1 MRDYVILTDSNAD
14 LTPELE
20 KELNVGVFPMEFTV
34 EEQTYFNYPDE
45 RDLSSKT
52 FYKMLR
58 DGKNSKTVQ
67 GNSTRFCEF
76 FEPYL
81 KEGKDIVYIAFSSG
95 LSGTYHSSTMAK
107 KELLEKYPDRQIFI
121 SDSLA
126 ASMGEGLLGYHAV
139 QQQCEGKTA
148 EEVYQW
154 VEENKLHLCH
164 WFTVEDLYFLK
175 RGGRV
180 SAATALV
187 GTMLGI
193 KPVLHVDD
201 EGHLINVS
209 KARGRRQSLLALVE
223 NMEKT
228 CIRPEQQVVFISH
241 GDCGE
246 EAHWLAGQV
255 KQKLHVKEVKIGYI
269 GPVIGSHSGPGTV
282 ALFFLGQK
290 R

>member
-1 MRDYVILTDSNAD
+1 MHDYVILTDSNAD

-20 KELNVGVFPMEFTV
+20 KELGVGVFPMEFTV

-126 ASMGEGLLGYHAV
+126 ASMGEGLLVYHAV
-139 QQQCEGKTA
+139 RQQRAGKTA

-180 SAATALV
+180 SGATALV

-209 KARGRRQSLLALVE
+209 KARGRRQSLLALLE

-228 CIRPEQQVVFISH
+228 CVKPEQQVVFISH
-241 GDCGE
+241 GDCE
-246 EAHWLAGQV
+246 EDARWLAEQV
-255 KQKLHVKEVKIGYI
+255 KQKLHVKEVEIGYI

-282 ALFFLGQK
+282 ALFFLGSK